1 MFGHATA
8 NSIIVEYYLLSYQD
22 LLNLQLFSNEEIFI
36 LYYEESFWF
45 HLYLVSISDYY

>member
-1 MFGHATA
+1 MYGHATA

-22 LLNLQLFSNEEIFI
+22 LLNLQLFSNEE
-36 LYYEESFWF
+36 SFWF